1 MRKLIKT
8 ELMKIQWRSIF
19 LLILIDVLVSSI
31 HGTNNVHEF
40 KNVFEPNWTT
50 LYFQSVFFHAM
61 FLLPLYTGIIASL
74 VYSYEYKNR
83 AWKQILTLP
92 YSRPAIYLSKFIII
106 IVILFTIQIAFLLS
120 YILAG
125 YKLQLIGV
133 IPWKTVAFGVL
144 VGWLAAFP
152 LAALQLW
159 LSTKLES
166 FARALVLNIFMVIPN
181 IVITG
186 FQSNIGAWFPYSSTY
201 YAMFPQGI
209 YSQGVYLSPRV
220 EWNLFFLI
228 IFATFMFYLI
238 KGCCSFS
245 KKDWI

>member
-8 ELMKIQWRSIF
+8 ELMKIQWKSIF

-31 HGTNNVHEF
+31 LAANNVQEF
-40 KNVFEPNWTT
+40 KDTFEPNWTT
-50 LYFQSVFFHAM
+50 LYFQFVSFHAM
-61 FLLPLYTGIIASL
+61 FWLPLYTGIIASL
-74 VYSYEYKNR
+74 ACSYEYKNR

-92 YSRPAIYLSKFIII
+92 YPRPIVYLSKFLII
-106 IVILFTIQIAFLLS
+106 IVILFVIQIAFLLS
-120 YILAG
+120 YIVTG
-125 YKLQLIGV
+125 YKIQPIGI
-133 IPWKTVAFGVL
+133 IPWKTLAFGVIA
-144 VGWLAAFP
+144 GWLAAFP

-166 FARALVLNIFMVIPN
+166 FARALVLNISMVIPN

-186 FQSNIGAWFPYSSTY
+186 FHSNIGAWFPYSSPY

-209 YSQGVYLSPRV
+209 NLSPRV